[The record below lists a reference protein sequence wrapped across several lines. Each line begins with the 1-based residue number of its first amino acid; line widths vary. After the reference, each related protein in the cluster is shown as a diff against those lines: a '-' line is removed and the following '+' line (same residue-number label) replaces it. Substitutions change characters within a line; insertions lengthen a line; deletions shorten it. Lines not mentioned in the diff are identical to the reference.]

1 MKPSI
6 FFFLFSGLLLSG
18 CTSSTTEPLGKD
30 AVLEVNRTNDFTV
43 NGNGDHPAWDSAAW
57 ISLPRRDSAG
67 VTYKTFAKLLYSGK
81 GIYILFRCEDYKIS
95 ASLRQDNADLYKED
109 VAEIFFWTSEEYP
122 IYFEY
127 EISPLN
133 YELVL
138 MVPNF
143 DGRFLG
149 WIPWHYS
156 GDRTTEHAVTI
167 QTDDGGVSGWTAE
180 VFIPY
185 ELLKPL
191 RNVPPSPGTEWRMNM
206 YRIDYDYGSA
216 EWAWQP
222 VRETFHDFKAF
233 GTLRF
238 R

>member
-1 MKPSI
+1 MRPLPYCLI
-6 FFFLFSGLLLSG
+6 FFLLIVAA
-18 CTSSTTEPLGKD
+18 CTPKTVKPVGKE
-30 AVLEVNRTNDFTV
+30 AVLEVRKTTDFTV
-43 NGNGDHPAWDSAAW
+43 NGNGDHPAWDSANW
-57 ISLPRRDSAG
+57 VLMPRQDSSG
-67 VTYKTFAKLLYSGK
+67 VMYQTQAKLLYSDK
-81 GIYILFRCEDYKIS
+81 GIYVLFRCEDYKIS
-95 ASLRQDNADLYKED
+95 ASLRQDNADLYLED
-109 VAEIFFWTSEEYP
+109 VAEIFFWTSEDYP

-143 DGRFLG
+143 EGRFLG

-156 GDRTTEHAVTI
+156 GKRTTEHATSI
-167 QTDDGGVSGWTAE
+167 QTNEGGVSGWTAE

-191 RNVPPSPGTEWRMNM
+191 RNVPPAPGTEWRMNM

-222 VRETFHDFKAF
+222 VRETFHDFNSF

>member
-1 MKPSI
+1 MY
-6 FFFLFSGLLLSG
+6 FLLFSLLIFSA
-18 CTSSTTEPLGKD
+18 CKPKNSEPVGKE
-30 AVLEVNRTNDFTV
+30 AVLEVRKTVDFTI
-43 NGNGDHPAWDSAAW
+43 NGKGDHPAWDSANW
-57 ISLPRRDSAG
+57 VVMPRQDSSG
-67 VTYKTFAKLLYSGK
+67 VMYHTKAKLLYSGK
-81 GIYILFRCEDYKIS
+81 GIYVLFNCEDYKVS
-95 ASLRQDNADLYKED
+95 ASLQQDNADLYNED

-143 DGRFLG
+143 EGRFLG
-149 WIPWHYS
+149 WIPWHYT
-156 GDRTTEHAVTI
+156 GNRTTEHATTI
-167 QTDDGGVSGWTAE
+167 QTNEGGVSGWTAE

>member
-1 MKPSI
+1 MLVWTAMLVLAACSKQEAR
-6 FFFLFSGLLLSG
+6 L
-18 CTSSTTEPLGKD
+18 TGKD
-30 AVLEVNRTNDFTV
+30 AVLDVKKTLDFTV
-43 NGNGDHPAWDSAAW
+43 NGNGDNPAWDSAQW
-57 ISLPRRDSAG
+57 VLLPRNDSSG
-67 VTYKTFAKLLYSGK
+67 VMYKTEAKLLYSAK
-81 GIYILFRCEDYKIS
+81 GIYVLMRCEDYKIS
-95 ASLRQDNADLYKED
+95 ASIRQDHADLYKED

-143 DGRFLG
+143 GGRFLG
-149 WIPWHYS
+149 WLPWHYS
-156 GDRTTEHAVTI
+156 GDRTTEHATTI
-167 QTDDGGVSGWTAE
+167 QTGERGVSGWTAE
-180 VFIPY
+180 FFIPF

-191 RNVPPSPGTEWRMNM
+191 RNVPPTAGTEWRMNM

-222 VRETFHDFKAF
+222 VQETFHDFKNF
-233 GTLRF
+233 GTIRF